1 MPKGWPVMSARTLE
15 TMMLVE
21 VPTSV
26 TRPPISEAK
35 DIGIRRSE
43 AGVPVLR
50 PSWSAT
56 GMKIASAPMFLV
68 KTDRPI
74 TAPASAGT
82 CRRGV
87 RK

>member
-1 MPKGWPVMSARTLE
+1 M
-15 TMMLVE
+15 
-21 VPTSV
+21 TS
-26 TRPPISEAK
+26 PPISEAK
-35 DIGIRRSE
+35 DIGIISSE

-82 CRRGV
+82 CRLGFR
-87 RK
+87 R